1 MRIGLLILMM
11 LIASKV
17 WAHGSLQSNDS
28 LMVDRYVSVSTKPSD
43 IQTDLLSV
51 LVTFRFGTDVQ
62 TVGAA
67 MQQLLINSGY
77 RLADLRT
84 ADPDLPILLDAQLPQ
99 VHRSIGPISLRDALT
114 TLAGSSWVMVTDPV
128 HRLISF
134 DLKSIYQTTPESTH
148 EVKEVSDAN

>member
-1 MRIGLLILMM
+1 MRIGLLM
-11 LIASKV
+11 LIMLITGKV
-17 WAHGSLQSNDS
+17 MAHSSVQADAY

-51 LVTFRFGTDVQ
+51 LVTFKFGTDVQ

-84 ADPDLPILLDAQLPQ
+84 SDPNLPVLLDAQLPQ
-99 VHRSIGPISLRDALT
+99 VHRSIGPITLRDALT

-128 HRLISF
+128 HRLITF
-134 DLKSIYQTTPESTH
+134 DLKSIYQAKPDSADDVTEATDG
-148 EVKEVSDAN
+148 K